1 MEFRV
6 LQYFLAVARE
16 QSFTSAADYL
26 HLSQP
31 TLSRQLKDLEDELGR
46 QLFVRSNRGITLT
59 EEGMIL
65 RKRAVEMVQL
75 LRQTEDEITR
85 ADEQTAGDVYIGA
98 GESELNRVLART
110 ARRVKEKYP
119 GINFHIASGNF
130 EFVTERLDKGLLDF
144 GMVYGET
151 NPVQFNTLTLPE
163 KNRFAVLMREDSPL
177 AQKEVIS
184 PADLHQQPIIVSI
197 SELREGGSGLSWLS
211 RDPAKLNITATYT
224 LVYNAT
230 LLVEEGLGYAIC
242 YDKLANTAG
251 NGLCYRP
258 LTGAPEAPCNIIW
271 KKFQILSKPAEKFL
285 ACLQEHLNV

>member
-31 TLSRQLKDLEDELGR
+31 TLSRQLKDLEDELGK

-59 EEGMIL
+59 DEGMIL
-65 RKRAVEMVQL
+65 RKRAEEMVQL
-75 LRQTEDEITR
+75 MRQTEDEIAK
-85 ADEQTAGDVYIGA
+85 ADEQTTGDVYIGA
-98 GESELNRVLART
+98 GESELNRVLARA

-119 GINFHIASGNF
+119 GINFHISSGNF
-130 EFVTERLDKGLLDF
+130 EYVTERLDKGLIDF

-151 NPVQFNTLTLPE
+151 DPVQFNALTLPE

-177 AQKEVIS
+177 AQKEIIS
-184 PADLHQQPIIVSI
+184 PADLRKQPLIVSV
-197 SELREGGSGLSWLS
+197 SELREGGSGLSWIS
-211 RDPAKLNITATYT
+211 RDPEKLNAAATYT
-224 LVYNAT
+224 LIFNAT

-242 YDKLANTAG
+242 YEKLANTAG

-258 LTGAPEAPCNIIW
+258 LTGAPEAPCHIIW
-271 KKFQILSKPAEKFL
+271 KKFQMLSKPAEKFL
-285 ACLQEHLNV
+285 GCLQELLDA